1 VLLRLDPA
9 KTNSDRGFAHLFSH
23 RTALLLITNSG
34 SHVPTPHP
42 GLCVS
47 AQASCSA
54 IDGTSSRD
62 HTS

>member
-1 VLLRLDPA
+1 MLLRPDSA
-9 KTNSDRGFAHLFSH
+9 KTTSGRGFAHFFSY

-42 GLCVS
+42 GRCVG
-47 AQASCSA
+47 AQASCFA
-54 IDGTSSRD
+54 MDGTSSRD